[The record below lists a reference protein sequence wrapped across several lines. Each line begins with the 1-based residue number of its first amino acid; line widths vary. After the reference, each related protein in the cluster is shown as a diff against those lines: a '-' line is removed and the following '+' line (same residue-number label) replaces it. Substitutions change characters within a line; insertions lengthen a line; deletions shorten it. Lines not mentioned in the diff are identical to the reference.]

1 MKEYLKISLLPKDT
15 NMYGTIFGGVIMSH
29 LDLAAAHCCRDTYA
43 NRFVTK
49 FIHEMSFL
57 HPVYVGDLV
66 IFNAEII
73 AAGTTSVTVHVLVD
87 AERLG
92 TKDLHR
98 VTEAKLVFVAV
109 DESGCKT
116 PLVLRAGGRPPA

>member
-15 NMYGTIFGGVIMSH
+15 NMYGTIFGGVIMSY
-29 LDLAAAHCCRDTYA
+29 LDLAGAHCARD
-43 NRFVTK
+43 NFDNMFVTV

-66 IFNAEII
+66 TFNGEII
-73 AAGTTSVTVHVLVD
+73 ETGKTSVTAHILVD

-92 TKDLHR
+92 TRATSR
-98 VTEAKLVFVAV
+98 VTEAKIVFVAV
-109 DESGCKT
+109 DKKGRKT
-116 PLVLRAGGRPPA
+116 PLIPRRRRQG